1 MNTVVTNSIQIFEVE
16 YAVQLS
22 FVSALCYRLT
32 ELWDYP
38 KYGCPFKR
46 GSKYFYFHNSGLQN
60 QRYNIETF
68 KDAFVYY

>member
-22 FVSALCYRLT
+22 FVSALCYRLR
-32 ELWDYP
+32 ELWDYQ